1 MIDKVLAYIEKWQM
15 IAKQDKIVIGISGGA
30 DSVCLLLV
38 LLELRKALEFSI
50 VAVHVN
56 HKLRGM
62 AAEAD
67 EKYVEKLCAH
77 NDVLLERYHYD
88 VNLIAKDKK
97 VSTEEAGRIV
107 RREAFNKAK
116 EKYQGTKIAMA
127 HHKNDNVET
136 LLMNLARGTS
146 LKGLGGILPVRGD
159 IIRPLLCVE
168 RKEIE
173 LFLKNKGIDYCTD
186 ESNEQDDYTRNRV
199 RNHILPY
206 FENEIN
212 VQTVTHMNNTIEQ
225 MQELQRYMEDQLN
238 DWMLICV
245 KIQKDNI
252 IIDKKAFVK
261 VPKVLK
267 GMMVLKCMEHITG
280 REKDITQT
288 HIEQIL
294 ELFEKQVGKQLL
306 LPYKLQVRRVYEGV
320 VFAIEKGKKEVLDQ
334 VVVMKVPGITTLGD
348 AATSIKSRIFEKHD
362 EESIPQKTHTKWFDY
377 DIIKNN
383 LEIRT
388 RRTGDYI
395 LIDNQGNKQK
405 LKAYFIN
412 KKVPAY
418 ERDEILLIAE
428 GAHVL
433 WIIGYRMSNYYQ
445 VTEHTKKIL
454 EIEIDGGNVNE
465 RKN

>member
-56 HKLRGM
+56 HKLRGV

-186 ESNEQDDYTRNRV
+186 KSNEQDDYTRNRV

-225 MQELQRYMEDQLN
+225 MQELQRYM
-238 DWMLICV
+238 
-245 KIQKDNI
+245 
-252 IIDKKAFVK
+252 
-261 VPKVLK
+261 
-267 GMMVLKCMEHITG
+267 
-280 REKDITQT
+280 
-288 HIEQIL
+288 
-294 ELFEKQVGKQLL
+294 
-306 LPYKLQVRRVYEGV
+306 
-320 VFAIEKGKKEVLDQ
+320 
-334 VVVMKVPGITTLGD
+334 
-348 AATSIKSRIFEKHD
+348 
-362 EESIPQKTHTKWFDY
+362 
-377 DIIKNN
+377 
-383 LEIRT
+383 
-388 RRTGDYI
+388 
-395 LIDNQGNKQK
+395 
-405 LKAYFIN
+405 
-412 KKVPAY
+412 
-418 ERDEILLIAE
+418 
-428 GAHVL
+428 
-433 WIIGYRMSNYYQ
+433 
-445 VTEHTKKIL
+445 
-454 EIEIDGGNVNE
+454 
-465 RKN
+465 